1 MIAGFVVELAVG
13 LLCVIFGL
21 LIWLKQKVSLLHD
34 YHYSYVKSD
43 DIPMYTRLVGIG
55 LIVTGI
61 GVCISGVFILVFFPY
76 WWIPLLVGIPTG
88 LTILCI
94 AQKKYNGSVLD

>member
-1 MIAGFVVELAVG
+1 M
-13 LLCVIFGL
+13 LCVILGL

-34 YHYSYVKSD
+34 YHYSHVKND
-43 DIPMYTRLVGIG
+43 DIATYTRLVGIG

-61 GVCISGVFILVFFPY
+61 GVCISGVLFLVYLPY
-76 WWIPLLVGIPTG
+76 WWIPLLVGISTG

-94 AQKKYNGSVLD
+94 AQKKYNGSMLY